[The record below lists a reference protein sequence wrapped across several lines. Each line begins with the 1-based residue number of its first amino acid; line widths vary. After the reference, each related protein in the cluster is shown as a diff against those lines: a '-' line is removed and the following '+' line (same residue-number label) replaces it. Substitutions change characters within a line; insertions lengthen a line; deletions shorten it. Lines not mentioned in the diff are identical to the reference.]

1 MNEQKVPEKK
11 KYPIGRYVAL
21 LLALALLLAGV
32 TFARYY
38 GTGGVDADQPIAG
51 YDVTYTVDG
60 INSTSFGNMNYWQ
73 LYGGRWTEQGSGN
86 ARTVRLTA
94 VNNSDVAVNPKL
106 RLTAPAEFWDNIAL
120 QVFDTVEGST
130 VAMGDPL
137 TTQFVL
143 ADLVK
148 TRTGGEEHPGP
159 SGKNETHGYT
169 YGGYRNWDT
178 ATEKTYSTANLDTF
192 GQTGEGEVVLT
203 MSGGLSE
210 SDGTV
215 SGGLRESDSTVSGTV
230 TATWNETVIA
240 EGTTPDPGTGEGGTG
255 EGTDPSQPAEEEQE
269 KLPGGILTI
278 TAHTGTET
286 FSVGFTRQVSGDSAP
301 ALYFDC
307 ERENALF
314 YTVEIDLTGFSV
326 PAATEEN
333 GNLTAGTD
341 TIVFA
346 LTWTN
351 AIASSD
357 LQYHGSTS
365 GTTEEW
371 DNYIQ
376 GIFDNFTNADGTAGS
391 PQYNGASVNA
401 AHIDV
406 NDAPVVALGAD
417 DAYTATGE
425 VTRMRVRRLVS
436 GGMEFMHI
444 ASLSSADGSYPHP
457 MTVEG
462 SIATCSGTAPTSV
475 DITQYTAEEFANIVN
490 KSTIGAATEKSYA
503 LQIGVSFVQASE
515 SPAQP

>member
-38 GTGGVDADQPIAG
+38 GTGGVVADRPLAR

-73 LYGGRWTEQGSGN
+73 LYGGRWAEQGNGN

-178 ATEKTYSTANLDTF
+178 ATEKTYSTANFDTF

-255 EGTDPSQPAEEEQE
+255 EGTDPSQPAEGEQE
-269 KLPGGILTI
+269 TLPGGVLSV
-278 TAHTGTET
+278 TAHLGTET
-286 FSVGFTRQVSGDSAP
+286 FSVGFTRKVGEDTAP
-301 ALYFDC
+301 AFYFDC
-307 ERENALF
+307 TREDALF
-314 YTVEIDLTGFSV
+314 YTLEIDLTGFSV
-326 PAATEEN
+326 PAATEDAG
-333 GNLTAGTD
+333 GNRTPGTD

-351 AIASSD
+351 AVRSSD
-357 LQYHGSTS
+357 LTFVDTTTGSWD
-365 GTTEEW
+365 TT
-371 DNYIQ
+371 IK
-376 GIFDNFTNADGTAGS
+376 GIFNNFTNADGTAGS
-391 PQYNGASVNA
+391 PQYNGATVTA

-406 NDAPVVALGAD
+406 NDAPVVALSEGSYA
-417 DAYTATGE
+417 ATGE
-425 VTRMRVRRLVS
+425 LTRMRVRLFAGS
-436 GGMEFMHI
+436 AKKMEFMHI

-457 MTVEG
+457 MTVSG
-462 SIATCSGTAPTSV
+462 DIATCVGTAPTSV
-475 DITQYTAEEFANIVN
+475 KITQYTATEFANIVN

-503 LQIGVSFVQASE
+503 LQIGVNFVQASE

>member
-1 MNEQKVPEKK
+1 MNANNVPEKR
-11 KYPIGRYVAL
+11 KYPVGRYVAL

-178 ATEKTYSTANLDTF
+178 ATEKTYSTANFDTF

-240 EGTTPDPGTGEGGTG
+240 EGT
-255 EGTDPSQPAEEEQE
+255 
-269 KLPGGILTI
+269 LPGGILTI

-286 FSVGFTRQVSGDSAP
+286 EKETFSVGFTRKVDGDTAP

-307 ERENALF
+307 EREDALF

-326 PAATEEN
+326 PAATEDAG
-333 GNLTAGTD
+333 GNRTPGTD

-351 AIASSD
+351 AVRSSD
-357 LQYHGSTS
+357 LTAVDTTTGSWD
-365 GTTEEW
+365 TT
-371 DNYIQ
+371 IK
-376 GIFDNFTNADGTAGS
+376 GIFNNFTNADGTAGS
-391 PQYNGASVNA
+391 PTYNGATVTA

-406 NDAPVVALGAD
+406 SDAPVVALSEGSYA
-417 DAYTATGE
+417 ATGE
-425 VTRMRVRRLVS
+425 LTRMRVRRLVS

-444 ASLSSADGSYPHP
+444 ASLSSADGSYPHA
-457 MTVEG
+457 MTVSG
-462 SIATCSGTAPTSV
+462 NIATCGGTVPTSV
-475 DITQYTAEEFANIVN
+475 DITDYTSDQFAAIVN

-503 LQIGVSFVQASE
+503 LQIGVNFVQASE

>member
-178 ATEKTYSTANLDTF
+178 ATEKTYSTANFDTF

-255 EGTDPSQPAEEEQE
+255 EGTDPSQPAEQE
-269 KLPGGILTI
+269 TLPGGILTI

-286 FSVGFTRQVSGDSAP
+286 EKETFSVGFTRKVDGDTAP

-307 ERENALF
+307 EREDALF
-314 YTVEIDLTGFSV
+314 YTLEIDLTGFSV
-326 PAATEEN
+326 PAATEDAD
-333 GNLTAGTD
+333 GNRTPGTD

-351 AIASSD
+351 AVRSSD
-357 LQYHGSTS
+357 LTAVDTTTGGNWDTAITTIFNAFES
-365 GTTEEW
+365 GNPT
-371 DNYIQ
+371 
-376 GIFDNFTNADGTAGS
+376 
-391 PQYNGASVNA
+391 YNGAKVTA

-406 NDAPVVALGAD
+406 NDAPIAGS
-417 DAYTATGE
+417 TTGE

-444 ASLSSADGSYPHP
+444 ASLSSADGSYPHA
-457 MTVEG
+457 MTVSG
-462 SIATCSGTAPTSV
+462 NIATCGGTVPTSV
-475 DITQYTAEEFANIVN
+475 DITDYTSDQFAAIVN

-503 LQIGVSFVQASE
+503 LQIGVNFVQASE

>member
-1 MNEQKVPEKK
+1 MNEHKVPEKK
-11 KYPIGRYVAL
+11 KYPIGRYAAL
-21 LLALALLLAGV
+21 LLALALLLTGV
-32 TFARYY
+32 TFARYF
-38 GTGGVDADQPIAG
+38 GTGSIGAEQPVAG

-60 INSTSFGNMNYWQ
+60 INSTSFGNMDYWQ
-73 LYGGRWTEQGSGN
+73 EYGDRWMEQGQGS

-120 QVFDTVEGST
+120 QIFDTSGSGGN

-148 TRTGGEEHPGP
+148 ERSLGSGEKHPGP
-159 SGKNETHGYT
+159 SGENETHGYE
-169 YGGYRNWDT
+169 YGGYRTWKADETYDT
-178 ATEKTYSTANLDTF
+178 ATSDTF
-192 GQTGEGEVVLT
+192 GQTGEGEVELT
-203 MSGGLSE
+203 MNGGLSA
-210 SDGTV
+210 
-215 SGGLRESDSTVSGTV
+215 SGGTV
-230 TATWNETVIA
+230 TAMWDKTVIA
-240 EGTTPDPGTGEGGTG
+240 EDPGEGEGT
-255 EGTDPSQPAEEEQE
+255 TDPSQPAEQE
-269 KLPGGILTI
+269 TLPGGILTI

-307 ERENALF
+307 EREKALF

-326 PAATEEN
+326 PAATEEK

-371 DNYIQ
+371 ERHH
-376 GIFDNFTNADGTAGS
+376 G
-391 PQYNGASVNA
+391 
-401 AHIDV
+401 
-406 NDAPVVALGAD
+406 
-417 DAYTATGE
+417 
-425 VTRMRVRRLVS
+425 RV
-436 GGMEFMHI
+436 E
-444 ASLSSADGSYPHP
+444 
-457 MTVEG
+457 
-462 SIATCSGTAPTSV
+462 
-475 DITQYTAEEFANIVN
+475 
-490 KSTIGAATEKSYA
+490 
-503 LQIGVSFVQASE
+503 
-515 SPAQP
+515 

>member
-1 MNEQKVPEKK
+1 MNANNVPEKR
-11 KYPIGRYVAL
+11 KYPVGRYVAL

-38 GTGGVDADQPIAG
+38 GTGGVVADRPLAR

-73 LYGGRWTEQGSGN
+73 LYGGRWAEQGNGN

-143 ADLVK
+143 ADLLY
-148 TRTGGEEHPGP
+148 TRGAGETGYAPTGSEQETHNYSYNEGYRTWTT
-159 SGKNETHGYT
+159 NETY
-169 YGGYRNWDT
+169 DT
-178 ATEKTYSTANLDTF
+178 ATSDAF
-192 GQTGEGEVVLT
+192 GQTGEGEVELT
-203 MSGGLSE
+203 MSGGL
-210 SDGTV
+210 T
-215 SGGLRESDSTVSGTV
+215 STGGTV
-230 TATWNETVIA
+230 TATWNETAIGG
-240 EGTTPDPGTGEGGTG
+240 ETTPGEGGTG

-406 NDAPVVALGAD
+406 NDAPIVALGAD

-425 VTRMRVRRLVS
+425 VTRMRVRRLVEADEKGS
-436 GGMEFMHI
+436 LMAFMHI

-475 DITQYTAEEFANIVN
+475 DITQYTATEFANIVD

>member
-1 MNEQKVPEKK
+1 MNANNVPEKR
-11 KYPIGRYVAL
+11 KYPVGRYVAL

-32 TFARYY
+32 TFARYF
-38 GTGGVDADQPIAG
+38 GTGGIGAEQPVAG

-60 INSTSFGNMNYWQ
+60 INSTSFGNMDYWQ
-73 LYGGRWTEQGSGN
+73 EYGDRWMEQGQGS

-120 QVFDTVEGST
+120 QIFDTSGSGGN

-148 TRTGGEEHPGP
+148 TRTGGDTYPGP
-159 SGKNETHGYT
+159 SGENETHGYE
-169 YGGYRNWDT
+169 YGDYRDWDT
-178 ATEKTYSTANLDTF
+178 ATEKTYNTADPDTF
-192 GQTGEGEVVLT
+192 GQTGEGEVSLT
-203 MSGGLSE
+203 MSGGLSA
-210 SDGTV
+210 
-215 SGGLRESDSTVSGTV
+215 SGGTV
-230 TATWNETVIA
+230 TATWDETAIA
-240 EGTTPDPGTGEGGTG
+240 GET
-255 EGTDPSQPAEEEQE
+255 
-269 KLPGGILTI
+269 LPGGILTI

-286 FSVGFTRQVSGDSAP
+286 FSVGFTRKVSDDSAP

-307 ERENALF
+307 EREGALF

-326 PAATEEN
+326 PAATEDAD
-333 GNLTAGTD
+333 GNRTPGTD

-351 AIASSD
+351 AIQSSD

-371 DNYIQ
+371 DDYIQ
-376 GIFDNFTNADGTAGS
+376 GIFDNFTGASDTASGS
-391 PQYNGASVNA
+391 PKYNGAKVTA

-406 NDAPVVALGAD
+406 SDAPVVELSNGI
-417 DAYTATGE
+417 YNATGE
-425 VTRMRVRRLVS
+425 LTRMRVRRLVS

-462 SIATCSGTAPTSV
+462 NIATCSGTAPTSV
-475 DITQYTAEEFANIVN
+475 KITQYTATEFANIVD

-503 LQIGVSFVQASE
+503 LQIGVNFVQASE

>member
-1 MNEQKVPEKK
+1 MNEHKVPEKN

-38 GTGGVDADQPIAG
+38 GTGSIEAEQPVAG

-148 TRTGGEEHPGP
+148 ERTGGDKCPGP
-159 SGKNETHGYT
+159 SGEYETHGYT

-178 ATEKTYSTANLDTF
+178 ATEKTYSTANFDTF
-192 GQTGEGEVVLT
+192 GQTGSGEVELT
-203 MSGGLSE
+203 MSGGLSA
-210 SDGTV
+210 
-215 SGGLRESDSTVSGTV
+215 SGGTV
-230 TATWNETVIA
+230 TATWDETAIA
-240 EGTTPDPGTGEGGTG
+240 GET
-255 EGTDPSQPAEEEQE
+255 
-269 KLPGGILTI
+269 LPGGILTI

-286 FSVGFTRQVSGDSAP
+286 EKETFSVGFTRKVDGDTAP

-307 ERENALF
+307 EREDALF
-314 YTVEIDLTGFSV
+314 YTVEIDLAGFSV
-326 PAATEEN
+326 APGE
-333 GNLTAGTD
+333 TD

-351 AIASSD
+351 AVRSSD
-357 LQYHGSTS
+357 LTAVDTTTGSWD
-365 GTTEEW
+365 TT
-371 DNYIQ
+371 IK
-376 GIFDNFTNADGTAGS
+376 GIFNNFTNADGTADS
-391 PQYNGASVNA
+391 PTYNGATVTA

-406 NDAPVVALGAD
+406 NDAPVVALSEGSYA
-417 DAYTATGE
+417 ATGE
-425 VTRMRVRRLVS
+425 LTRMRVRRLVS

-457 MTVEG
+457 MTVSG
-462 SIATCSGTAPTSV
+462 DIATCSGTAPTSV
-475 DITQYTAEEFANIVN
+475 DITQYTATEFANIVN

-503 LQIGVSFVQASE
+503 LQIGVNFVQASE